1 MNFIESLI
9 TCYKK
14 TFNYRGRASKSEYW
28 WFQLYFILFAISL
41 SYLGRFTGLPMD
53 PYYLSDTQRI
63 LINIGN
69 LILYIL
75 LFSLLPLLSAVIR
88 RFHDMNK
95 SGWAVIYAVIPFIGP
110 IIVLIMLA
118 GDGTKG
124 KNTFGPSPSYK

>member
-41 SYLGRFTGLPMD
+41 SYLGSVTGLRMGME

-63 LINIGN
+63 L
-69 LILYIL
+69 LIFPYIL

-88 RFHDMNK
+88 RFHDTNK
-95 SGWAVIYAVIPFIGP
+95 SGWQLYMP
-110 IIVLIMLA
+110 
-118 GDGTKG
+118 
-124 KNTFGPSPSYK
+124 

>member
-28 WFQLYFILFAISL
+28 WFQLYIILFAISL

-63 LINIGN
+63 L
-69 LILYIL
+69 LIIPYIL

-88 RFHDMNK
+88 RFHDTNK
-95 SGWAVIYAVIPFIGP
+95 SGWAVIYAVIPVIGP

>member
-28 WFQLYFILFAISL
+28 WFKLYIILFVISL
-41 SYLGRFTGLPMD
+41 WYLGRFTGLPLD

-63 LINIGN
+63 L
-69 LILYIL
+69 LIIPYIL

-88 RFHDMNK
+88 RFHDTNK

-118 GDGTKG
+118 VDGTKG
-124 KNTFGPSPSYK
+124 KNTFGPKPKK